1 MIKNIFI
8 EKINTEKKIKHRIC
22 SFVRRQSRLT
32 IHQKNALKILWPK
45 IGLNFFSQPIVF
57 SKIFENHAPIIV
69 NIGFGMGTELVKM
82 AKKNLNKNFL
92 GIEVYKPGIGAC
104 LIAATEMK
112 LTNLRIIYHDAVEVL
127 EQMLEN
133 NTLNMVQLFFP
144 DPWPKKK
151 HQKRRIIQKNFSQ
164 LILNKLKI
172 GGVLHITTDCLLY
185 AEHILKTITEI
196 HGYKNLSKTGNYIK
210 RPNSRPL
217 TKFEKRGQKLGNTIF
232 DIMFKKIK
240 N

>member
-1 MIKNIFI
+1 MIHNIFT

-32 IHQKNALKILWPK
+32 SHQKNALKILWPQ
-45 IGLNFFSQPIVF
+45 IGLNFFSQPLVF
-57 SKIFENHAPIIV
+57 SKIFGNHAPVIMD
-69 NIGFGMGTELVKM
+69 IGFGMGTELVTM
-82 AKKNLNKNFL
+82 ARKNPNKNFL

-112 LTNLRIIYHDAVEVL
+112 LTNLRIMYYDAVEIL
-127 EQMLEN
+127 ENMLEN
-133 NTLNMVQLFFP
+133 NTLNMIQLFFP

-151 HQKRRIIQKNFSQ
+151 HQKRRIIQKNFAK
-164 LILNKLKI
+164 LILNKLEI
-172 GGVLHITTDCLLY
+172 GGLLHIATDCQLY

-196 HGYKNLSKTGNYIK
+196 HGYKNLSKTNDYIK

-217 TKFEKRGQKLGNTIF
+217 TKFEKRGQQLGNTIF
-232 DIMFKKIK
+232 DIMFKKT
-240 N
+240 